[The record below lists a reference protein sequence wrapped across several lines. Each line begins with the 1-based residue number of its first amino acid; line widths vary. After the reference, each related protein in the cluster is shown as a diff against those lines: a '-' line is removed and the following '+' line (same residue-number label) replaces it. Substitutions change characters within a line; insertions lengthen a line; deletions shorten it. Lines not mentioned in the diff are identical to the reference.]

1 MRFLYGA
8 IGFSLWVWV
17 LGYFVTNGAM
27 IDDNTVILSTAII
40 VCGAMAGGS

>member
-8 IGFSLWVWV
+8 MGFLLWVSV
-17 LGYFVTNGAM
+17 LGYLATNGAM
-27 IDDNTVILSTAII
+27 IDDNTIILSTAII